1 MIKVILLA
9 LLLSGCA
16 SIDKSIHV
24 HTKEA
29 VTITVTTETGVAV
42 DAESVLKIPTIR

>member
-1 MIKVILLA
+1 MIKLIVLA

-24 HTKEA
+24 YTRGT
-29 VTITVTTETGVAV
+29 VTITYLTASGVDI
-42 DAESVLKIPTIR
+42 DAQELLKIPTIR